1 MMKHFFNSLIHL
13 FKIKNVNLKKIF
25 TYFSLIV
32 VIAASIYGYIIYRNI
47 FSSNTVFAENEVF
60 VHIPTDADYNQAI
73 QIITPYVKDIE
84 LFKMTAEKKSYVT
97 NVKSG
102 RFLFKKDMNNND
114 MVNALRQNVP
124 LNLAFNNQER
134 LEDFAGRIGSQIEA
148 DSTSLMKSFTDENFL
163 KEQGMTREN
172 VLSLFIPNSYE
183 FFWNISADKFRDRMA
198 KEYRKFWTPERLEKA
213 KAQNLTPLEVSA
225 LASIVHKETVKSD
238 ERPRVAGVYLN
249 RLQRGI
255 KLEAD
260 PTVIYA
266 VKKNAND
273 FTIEIKRV
281 LYKDLETDSPYNMYK
296 YGGLPP
302 GPIAMPD
309 VTALDAV
316 LNPEKHNYIYF
327 CASVTNFGYHEF
339 AITAAQHEVNR
350 QKYVA
355 WINKQGVKR

>member
-1 MMKHFFNSLIHL
+1 MNF
-13 FKIKNVNLKKIF
+13 KKILV
-25 TYFSLIV
+25 YFSLV
-32 VIAASIYGYIIYRNI
+32 VVVAASIYGYMLYRNI
-47 FSSNTVFAENEVF
+47 FSPNTRFAEKEIF
-60 VHIPTDADYNQAI
+60 VYIPTDADYNKVLEI
-73 QIITPYVKDIE
+73 VSPYITDME
-84 LFKMTAEKKSYVT
+84 RFKMTAEKKSYTT
-97 NVKSG
+97 NVKPG

-114 MVNALRQNVP
+114 LIVALRNNVP

-148 DSTSLMKSFTDENFL
+148 DSTSLMQSFTDETFL
-163 KEQGMTREN
+163 KEQNMTREN

-183 FFWNISADKFRDRMA
+183 FFWNTSADKFRDRMA

-213 KAQNLTPLEVSA
+213 KKQNLTPLEVTA

-249 RLQRGI
+249 RLERGI

-260 PTVIYA
+260 PTVIFA
-266 VKKNAND
+266 VKNNAND
-273 FTIEIKRV
+273 FTLEIKRV
-281 LYKDLETDSPYNMYK
+281 LYKDLETDSPYNTYK
-296 YGGLPP
+296 YAGLPP

-316 LNPEKHNYIYF
+316 LNPEKHNYIFF

-339 AITAAQHEVNR
+339 AVTAAQHEVNR

-355 WINKQGVKR
+355 WISKQGIKR